1 MCQDCTDKLLDG
13 MDSQLKALE
22 DECAEY
28 RRMLD
33 GLRKDRST
41 NSFFDVNASKIEL
54 NKLKGEEKMLRSELS
69 QLEIEER
76 ELETQLN
83 EEARRGAGVAKED
96 ERLWRAFRDVSRKLL
111 DLETD
116 EQSAAAQLVY
126 TRAQLDKLSKTNVF
140 NLTFHIWHSGRFGT
154 INGFRLGR
162 LPDDQV
168 EWNEINAAWGQT
180 VLLLKSLAKRIDFQF
195 TDYEPVPM
203 GSASYVKCLSADAK
217 DKELPLYCVG
227 GYKFLGHPKFDS
239 AMVIF
244 LDCLRQLQS
253 EIERNGGFHLPH
265 AMQRDKIEDQGK
277 EYSVKTQF
285 NSEERW
291 TKAMKCLLT
300 NLKWALAWV
309 ASLQP

>member
-1 MCQDCTDKLLDG
+1 
-13 MDSQLKALE
+13 
-22 DECAEY
+22 
-28 RRMLD
+28 
-33 GLRKDRST
+33 
-41 NSFFDVNASKIEL
+41 
-54 NKLKGEEKMLRSELS
+54 MLRSELS

-168 EWNEINAAWGQT
+168 EWNEIKT
-180 VLLLKSLAKRIDFQF
+180 FFILRTSKK
-195 TDYEPVPM
+195 
-203 GSASYVKCLSADAK
+203 
-217 DKELPLYCVG
+217 PL
-227 GYKFLGHPKFDS
+227 
-239 AMVIF
+239 
-244 LDCLRQLQS
+244 
-253 EIERNGGFHLPH
+253 H
-265 AMQRDKIEDQGK
+265 AH
-277 EYSVKTQF
+277 S
-285 NSEERW
+285 
-291 TKAMKCLLT
+291 
-300 NLKWALAWV
+300 
-309 ASLQP
+309 